1 MRQSAAVVF
10 ALAIMASGCG
20 ESTTGGAGGA
30 PTMFEVHPDDQP
42 ANGSFTTDPALD
54 PAGVL
59 LEEGTLITVTAT
71 PDPGYIVD
79 SVYRAVDG
87 PFTPFTGVPDFL
99 DHIVPPYEVTVSVD
113 DMTVGAY
120 LIEESVVAGVTDT
133 QNIEYA
139 KPGVKPLKYDVF
151 EPEAAHADLP
161 AVIIIHGGGWVAN
174 NEDIMRGLGR
184 ELAKTGRYVAFS
196 IDYRLAEHTD
206 GDEEPNTMAD
216 IINDVFGAICHIMQN
231 AASYG
236 AAPTKLAVTG
246 DSAGG
251 HLAAVV
257 ATLSDKIGTGGFV
270 EGVWEFWPTGVAEGD
285 VAQFKTD
292 LQAAVQAVEPSYGIF
307 AAIDDFDPDNDW
319 NEHVSPIDNIPDSTV
334 RVLPPQHL
342 TRGSN
347 DPLISHPMLQD
358 YSDALT
364 AAGQASSIDT
374 IVGASH
380 AYLDWKPHDATV
392 DTFNGFGMEG
402 IGLMIDLYDSVFYP

>member
-1 MRQSAAVVF
+1 
-10 ALAIMASGCG
+10 
-20 ESTTGGAGGA
+20 
-30 PTMFEVHPDDQP
+30 
-42 ANGSFTTDPALD
+42 
-54 PAGVL
+54 L
-59 LEEGTLITVTAT
+59 LEEGTVITVTAT

-87 PFTPFTGVPDFL
+87 PFTRFTGVPDFL
-99 DHIVPPYEVTVSVD
+99 DHIVPPYEVSVSAD

-120 LIEESVVAGVTDT
+120 CIEEGVVAGVKDT

-139 KPGVKPLKYDVF
+139 KPGNKSLKYDVF

-184 ELAKTGRYVAFS
+184 ELAKTGQYVAFS
-196 IDYRLAEHTD
+196 MTYRLAGDAD
-206 GDEEPNTMAD
+206 GDDPPTTMAE
-216 IINDVFGAICHIMQN
+216 IINDVFGGIHHIMQN
-231 AASYG
+231 AALYG
-236 AAPTKLAVTG
+236 ADPSNLAVTG

-285 VAQFKTD
+285 VAGFKAD
-292 LQAAVQAVEPSYGIF
+292 LQAAVKAVEPSYGLF
-307 AAIDDFDPDNDW
+307 EDIDDFDPDHEW
-319 NEHVSPIDNIPDSTV
+319 NEYVSPINNIPDSTV

-342 TRGSN
+342 TRGSL
-347 DPLISHPMLQD
+347 DPLIPAASVQA
-358 YSDALT
+358 YADALT

-392 DTFNGFGMEG
+392 ETFNTFGMTG
-402 IGLMIDLYDSVFYP
+402 IGLMVDFYDSVFYP